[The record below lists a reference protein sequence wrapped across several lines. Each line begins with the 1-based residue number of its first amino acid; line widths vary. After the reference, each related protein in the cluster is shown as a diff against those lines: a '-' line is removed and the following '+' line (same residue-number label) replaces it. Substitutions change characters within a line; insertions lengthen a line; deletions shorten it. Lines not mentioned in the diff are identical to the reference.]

1 MANKILASFELM
13 RMKNILLASIATPV
27 GALLDLGDLR
37 SITNYPEVIFAT
49 TSVLFFM
56 GAGNAMNDL
65 RDIEIDR
72 IAHPSRPLAR
82 EALSEVEAKRIT
94 ITLAILS
101 LGSLAACCLLMKDE
115 IAYTLTIYGIVALL
129 MLSYDSFFE
138 LKNKGLL
145 GNVSISLLVGA
156 VTLYGASA
164 VGEITNPLIWY
175 VSGVVFFVNLAREI
189 VKDCQD
195 LDADSETRVTLPMK
209 IGLENSR
216 MVAYVLTL
224 FGIVML
230 YIPYW
235 QGPFEFGQ
243 LLFQAPAMLVL
254 ITLNGPMWKGDDYVA
269 ATRLRIAML
278 LGLLGFIL
286 TLVV

>member
-27 GALLDLGDLR
+27 GALLALGDFS
-37 SITNYPEVIFAT
+37 SITEYPEVIFAT

-56 GAGNAMNDL
+56 GAGNTMNDL
-65 RDIEIDR
+65 RDVDIDR
-72 IAHPSRPLAR
+72 IAHPNRPLAR
-82 EALSEVEAKRIT
+82 EALSEKEAK
-94 ITLAILS
+94 TLMISLALLS
-101 LGSLAACCLLMKDE
+101 LGSLVACCLMMEDE
-115 IAYTLTIYGIVALL
+115 RKYTLSIYAIVALL
-129 MLSYDSFFE
+129 MLSYDSLLE
-138 LKNKGLL
+138 LKNKGLA
-145 GNVSISLLVGA
+145 GNISISLLVAA
-156 VTLYGASA
+156 VTLYGASS
-164 VGEITNPLIWY
+164 VGEVTNPLIWY

-195 LDADSETRVTLPMK
+195 LDADSESRVTLPMK

-216 MVAYVLTL
+216 MVAYVMTL
-224 FGIVML
+224 FGLVML

>member
-27 GALLDLGDLR
+27 GALLALGDFS
-37 SITNYPEVIFAT
+37 SITEYPEVIFAT

-65 RDIEIDR
+65 RDIQIDR
-72 IAHPSRPLAR
+72 IAHPNRPLAR
-82 EALSEVEAKRIT
+82 DALSEKEAKRLT
-94 ITLAILS
+94 ISLALLS
-101 LGSLAACCLLMKDE
+101 LGSLVACCLMMDD
-115 IAYTLTIYGIVALL
+115 ARTYTLSIYGIVALI
-129 MLSYDSFFE
+129 MLSYDSFLE
-138 LKNKGLL
+138 LKNKGLV
-145 GNVSISLLVGA
+145 GNVSISLLVAA
-156 VTLYGASA
+156 VTLYGASS
-164 VGEITNPLIWY
+164 VGELTNPLIWY

-216 MVAYVLTL
+216 MVAYVITL

-286 TLVV
+286 TLIV

>member
-27 GALLDLGDLR
+27 GALLALGDFS
-37 SITNYPEVIFAT
+37 SITEYPEVIFAT

-56 GAGNAMNDL
+56 GAGNTMNDL
-65 RDIEIDR
+65 RDVDIDR
-72 IAHPSRPLAR
+72 IAHPNRPLAR
-82 EALSEVEAKRIT
+82 EALSEKEAKILM
-94 ITLAILS
+94 IFLALVS
-101 LGSLAACCLLMKDE
+101 LGSLVACCLMMEDE
-115 IAYTLTIYGIVALL
+115 RKYTLSIYAIVALL
-129 MLSYDSFFE
+129 MLSYDSLLE
-138 LKNKGLL
+138 LKNKGLA
-145 GNVSISLLVGA
+145 GNISISLLVAA
-156 VTLYGASA
+156 VTLYGASS
-164 VGEITNPLIWY
+164 VGEVTNPLIWY

-195 LDADSETRVTLPMK
+195 LDADSESRVTLPMK

-216 MVAYVLTL
+216 MVAYVMTL
-224 FGIVML
+224 FGLVML

>member
-27 GALLDLGDLR
+27 GALLALGDLT

-82 EALSEVEAKRIT
+82 EALSEVEARRIT

-101 LGSLAACCLLMKDE
+101 LGSLAACCLLMKNE

-286 TLVV
+286 TLIV

>member
-27 GALLDLGDLR
+27 GALLALGDFS
-37 SITNYPEVIFAT
+37 SITDYPEVIFAT

-72 IAHPSRPLAR
+72 IAHPNRPLAR
-82 EALSEVEAKRIT
+82 DALSEKEAERLT
-94 ITLAILS
+94 ISLALLS
-101 LGSLAACCLLMKDE
+101 LGSLVACSLMMDDE
-115 IAYTLTIYGIVALL
+115 RTYTLSIYGIVALL
-129 MLSYDSFFE
+129 MLSYDSFLE
-138 LKNKGLL
+138 LKNKGLI
-145 GNVSISLLVGA
+145 GNISISLLVAA
-156 VTLYGASA
+156 VTLYGASS
-164 VGEITNPLIWY
+164 VGELTNPLIWH

-216 MVAYVLTL
+216 MVAYVITL

-286 TLVV
+286 TLIV

>member
-27 GALLDLGDLR
+27 GALLALGDLS

-82 EALSEVEAKRIT
+82 EALSEVEARRIT

-156 VTLYGASA
+156 VTLYGASS
-164 VGEITNPLIWY
+164 VGEISNPLIWY

>member
-13 RMKNILLASIATPV
+13 RMKNILLASVATPV
-27 GALLDLGDLR
+27 GALLALGDLT
-37 SITNYPEVIFAT
+37 SIKEYPEVLFAT

-72 IAHPSRPLAR
+72 VAHPNRPLAR
-82 EALSEVEAKRIT
+82 EALSEKEAKRLT
-94 ITLAILS
+94 ISLALLS
-101 LGSLAACCLLMKDE
+101 LGSLVACCLMMDDE
-115 IAYTLTIYGIVALL
+115 RLYTLSIYGIVALL
-129 MLSYDSFFE
+129 MLSYDSFLE
-138 LKNKGLL
+138 LKNKGLV
-145 GNVSISLLVGA
+145 GNVSISLLVAA
-156 VTLYGASA
+156 VTLYGASS
-164 VGEITNPLIWY
+164 VGELTNPLIWY

-189 VKDCQD
+189 IKDCQD

>member
-27 GALLDLGDLR
+27 GALLALGDFS
-37 SITNYPEVIFAT
+37 SITEYPEVIFAT

-72 IAHPSRPLAR
+72 IAHPNRPLAR
-82 EALSEVEAKRIT
+82 DALSEKEAKRLT
-94 ITLAILS
+94 ISLALLS
-101 LGSLAACCLLMKDE
+101 LGSLVACSLMMDDE
-115 IAYTLTIYGIVALL
+115 RTYTLSIYGIVALL
-129 MLSYDSFFE
+129 MLSYDSFLE
-138 LKNKGLL
+138 LKNKGLI
-145 GNVSISLLVGA
+145 GNISISLLVAA
-156 VTLYGASA
+156 VTLYGASS
-164 VGEITNPLIWY
+164 VGELTNPLIWY

-195 LDADSETRVTLPMK
+195 LDADSESRVTLPMK

-216 MVAYVLTL
+216 MVAYVMTL
-224 FGIVML
+224 FGLVML

>member
-1 MANKILASFELM
+1 
-13 RMKNILLASIATPV
+13 MKNILLASIATPV
-27 GALLDLGDLR
+27 GALLALGDF
-37 SITNYPEVIFAT
+37 SSMTEYPEVIFAT

-72 IAHPSRPLAR
+72 IAHPNRPLAR
-82 EALSEVEAKRIT
+82 DALSEKEAKRLT
-94 ITLAILS
+94 ISLALLS
-101 LGSLAACCLLMKDE
+101 LGSLVACSLMMDGE
-115 IAYTLTIYGIVALL
+115 RTYTLSIYGIVALL

-138 LKNKGLL
+138 LKNKGLI
-145 GNVSISLLVGA
+145 GNISISLLVGA
-156 VTLYGASA
+156 VTLYGASS
-164 VGEITNPLIWY
+164 VGELTNPLIWY

-195 LDADSETRVTLPMK
+195 LDADSETRITLPMK

-216 MVAYVLTL
+216 MVAYVITL

-286 TLVV
+286 TLIV

>member
-1 MANKILASFELM
+1 
-13 RMKNILLASIATPV
+13 LLA
-27 GALLDLGDLR
+27 LGDLT
-37 SITNYPEVIFAT
+37 SITDYPEVILAT
-49 TSVLFFM
+49 ASVLFFM

-94 ITLAILS
+94 IILAILS
-101 LGSLAACCLLMKDE
+101 LGSLAACCLLMKDG
-115 IAYTLTIYGIVALL
+115 IAYTLTIYGIVAVL

-138 LKNKGLL
+138 LKNKGLA
-145 GNVSISLLVGA
+145 GNVSISLLVAA
-156 VTLYGASA
+156 VSLYGASS

-189 VKDCQD
+189 IKDCQD
-195 LDADSETRVTLPMK
+195 LDADSETRVSLPMK

-243 LLFQAPAMLVL
+243 LLFQAPAMLTL

>member
-27 GALLDLGDLR
+27 GALLALGDLT

-82 EALSEVEAKRIT
+82 EALSEIEARRIT

-286 TLVV
+286 TLIV

>member
-13 RMKNILLASIATPV
+13 RMKNILLASVATPV
-27 GALLDLGDLR
+27 GGLLALGDLT
-37 SITNYPEVIFAT
+37 SIKEYPEVLFAT

-72 IAHPSRPLAR
+72 VAHPNRPLAR
-82 EALSEVEAKRIT
+82 EALSEKEAKRLT
-94 ITLAILS
+94 ISLALLS
-101 LGSLAACCLLMKDE
+101 LGSLVACCLMMDDE
-115 IAYTLTIYGIVALL
+115 RLYTLSIYGIVALL
-129 MLSYDSFFE
+129 MLSYDSFLE
-138 LKNKGLL
+138 LKNKGLV
-145 GNVSISLLVGA
+145 GNVSISLLVAA
-156 VTLYGASA
+156 VTLYGASS
-164 VGEITNPLIWY
+164 VGELTNPLIWY

-189 VKDCQD
+189 IKDCQD

>member
-27 GALLDLGDLR
+27 GALLALGDLT

-82 EALSEVEAKRIT
+82 EALSEVEARRIT

-286 TLVV
+286 TLIV

>member
-27 GALLDLGDLR
+27 GALLALGDLS
-37 SITNYPEVIFAT
+37 SITEYPEVIFAT

-72 IAHPSRPLAR
+72 IAHPNRPLAR
-82 EALSEVEAKRIT
+82 EALSEKEAKRLT
-94 ITLAILS
+94 IFLALLS
-101 LGSLAACCLLMKDE
+101 IGSLVACCLMMDNERK
-115 IAYTLTIYGIVALL
+115 YTLSIYGVVALL
-129 MLSYDSFFE
+129 MLSYDSLLE
-138 LKNKGLL
+138 LKNKGLV
-145 GNVSISLLVGA
+145 GNVSISLLVAA
-156 VTLYGASA
+156 VTLYGASS
-164 VGEITNPLIWY
+164 VGEVTNPLIWY

-216 MVAYVLTL
+216 MVAYVITL

-286 TLVV
+286 TLIV

>member
-27 GALLDLGDLR
+27 GALLALGDFS
-37 SITNYPEVIFAT
+37 SITEYPEVIFAT

-72 IAHPSRPLAR
+72 IAHPNRPLAR
-82 EALSEVEAKRIT
+82 DALSEKEAKRLT
-94 ITLAILS
+94 ISLALLS
-101 LGSLAACCLLMKDE
+101 LGSLVVCSLMMDDE
-115 IAYTLTIYGIVALL
+115 RTYTLSIYGIVALL
-129 MLSYDSFFE
+129 MLCYDSFLE
-138 LKNKGLL
+138 LKNKGLI
-145 GNVSISLLVGA
+145 GNISISLLVAA
-156 VTLYGASA
+156 VTLYGASS
-164 VGEITNPLIWY
+164 VGELTNPLIWY

-216 MVAYVLTL
+216 MVAYVITL

-286 TLVV
+286 TLIV

>member
-27 GALLDLGDLR
+27 GALLALGDFS
-37 SITNYPEVIFAT
+37 SITDYPEVIFAT

-72 IAHPSRPLAR
+72 IAHPNRPLAR
-82 EALSEVEAKRIT
+82 DALSEKEAKRLT
-94 ITLAILS
+94 ISLALLS
-101 LGSLAACCLLMKDE
+101 LGSLVACSLMMDDE
-115 IAYTLTIYGIVALL
+115 RTYTLSIYGIVALL
-129 MLSYDSFFE
+129 MLSYDSFLE
-138 LKNKGLL
+138 LKNKGLI
-145 GNVSISLLVGA
+145 GNISISLLVAA
-156 VTLYGASA
+156 VTLYGASS
-164 VGEITNPLIWY
+164 VGELTNPLIWY

-216 MVAYVLTL
+216 MVAYVITL

>member
-27 GALLDLGDLR
+27 GALLALGDLT

-82 EALSEVEAKRIT
+82 EALSEVEARRIT

>member
-27 GALLDLGDLR
+27 GSLLALGDLT

-72 IAHPSRPLAR
+72 IAHPSRPVAR
-82 EALSEVEAKRIT
+82 EALSEVEARRIT

-286 TLVV
+286 TLIV

>member
-27 GALLDLGDLR
+27 GALLALGDFS
-37 SITNYPEVIFAT
+37 SITDYPEVIFAT

-72 IAHPSRPLAR
+72 IAHPNRPLAR
-82 EALSEVEAKRIT
+82 DALSEKEAKRLMIS
-94 ITLAILS
+94 LALLS
-101 LGSLAACCLLMKDE
+101 IGSLVACSLMMDDE
-115 IAYTLTIYGIVALL
+115 RTYTLSIYGIVALL
-129 MLSYDSFFE
+129 MLSYDSFLE
-138 LKNKGLL
+138 LKNKGLI
-145 GNVSISLLVGA
+145 GNISISLLVAA
-156 VTLYGASA
+156 VTLYGASS
-164 VGEITNPLIWY
+164 VGELTNPLIWY

-216 MVAYVLTL
+216 MVAYVMTL
-224 FGIVML
+224 FGLVML

-286 TLVV
+286 TLIV

>member
-27 GALLDLGDLR
+27 GALLALGDFS
-37 SITNYPEVIFAT
+37 SITEYPEVILAT

-72 IAHPSRPLAR
+72 IAHPNRPLAR
-82 EALSEVEAKRIT
+82 DALSEKEAKRLT
-94 ITLAILS
+94 ISLALLS
-101 LGSLAACCLLMKDE
+101 LGSLVACSLMMDDE
-115 IAYTLTIYGIVALL
+115 RTYTLSIYGIVALL
-129 MLSYDSFFE
+129 MLSYDSFLE
-138 LKNKGLL
+138 LKNKGLI
-145 GNVSISLLVGA
+145 GNISISLLVAA
-156 VTLYGASA
+156 VTLYGASS
-164 VGEITNPLIWY
+164 VGELTNPLIWY

-216 MVAYVLTL
+216 MVAYVITL

-286 TLVV
+286 TLIV

>member
-27 GALLDLGDLR
+27 GALLALGDLT

-82 EALSEVEAKRIT
+82 EALSEVEARRIT

-156 VTLYGASA
+156 VTLYGASS
-164 VGEITNPLIWY
+164 VGEISNPLIWY

-286 TLVV
+286 TLIV

>member
-27 GALLDLGDLR
+27 GALLALGDFS
-37 SITNYPEVIFAT
+37 SITEYPEVIFAT

-72 IAHPSRPLAR
+72 IAHPNRPLAR
-82 EALSEVEAKRIT
+82 DALSEKEAKRLT
-94 ITLAILS
+94 ISLALLS
-101 LGSLAACCLLMKDE
+101 LGSLVACSLMMDDE
-115 IAYTLTIYGIVALL
+115 RTYTLSIYGIVALL
-129 MLSYDSFFE
+129 MLSYDSFLE
-138 LKNKGLL
+138 LKNKGLI
-145 GNVSISLLVGA
+145 GNISISLLVAA
-156 VTLYGASA
+156 VTLYGASS
-164 VGEITNPLIWY
+164 VGELTNPLIWH

-216 MVAYVLTL
+216 MVAYVITL

-286 TLVV
+286 TLIV